1 MKNSTLLLSLFVI
14 LVGCAPSP
22 ETIGQAI
29 SETQTSL
36 PTLTTIPTYTPYP
49 THTPQATVV
58 KIVIQTPIPQN
69 LLSTC
74 KPITNMVYGDLYK
87 EINLLKAYV
96 ETLPDV
102 KVTTYELPEQLYSNT
117 SSHLIYISYISSEDD
132 KTYSKRYI
140 IYEDEFGWEESV
152 FSLDG
157 QCWIDPPD

>member
-1 MKNSTLLLSLFVI
+1 
-14 LVGCAPSP
+14 
-22 ETIGQAI
+22 
-29 SETQTSL
+29 
-36 PTLTTIPTYTPYP
+36 
-49 THTPQATVV
+49 
-58 KIVIQTPIPQN
+58 
-69 LLSTC
+69 
-74 KPITNMVYGDLYK
+74 MVYGDLYK